1 MPYTPPTVNYNSG
14 SDSTWYTITGVQSVN
29 ISRGRQR
36 FQDPVSQSSMV
47 VELIPANSYTLPFAI
62 GQAIDVRDTNDTSAV
77 CYFQGRITDVQRS
90 YAFPYSA
97 GTGAAP
103 ADRIR
108 ITAAGATGIIGTGQ
122 SVSQSLT
129 NTYTYSSIATMA
141 GTQGV
146 AWSGSGADNTVKNSA
161 QTFTG
166 AALDG
171 VNQLLRTSQTTIDDC
186 VVPRSSAQIY
196 AITTWANGVE
206 MNPLTFTDTGTGY
219 SYSGLEFLSSVQNT
233 FNWIELEATGVY
245 TVIAALGSAPF
256 NALLYSTF
264 SETPTDAS
272 NLAIYLWYML
282 SGQVQAAPFSI
293 ATSTVNS
300 ASCMQLAQLVKDGA
314 SYPYDRY
321 PNAVM
326 GQPVSVTF
334 RGSST
339 NGTVIGVNA
348 AFYPDRGNVQ
358 LYLSPSLGTPFTL
371 DSSAFGVLDQNRLG
385 FP

>member
-1 MPYTPPTVNYNSG
+1 MTYNPPTVNYNSG
-14 SDSTWYTITGVQSVN
+14 TDSTWYTITGVQSVN

-62 GQAIDVRDTNDTSAV
+62 GQAIDVRDTNNNSAV

-90 YAFPYSA
+90 YAFPYNS

-108 ITAAGATGIIGTGQ
+108 ITATGATGIIGTGQ
-122 SVSQSLT
+122 LSGQALS
-129 NTYTYSSIATMA
+129 NTYTYSSIATVA
-141 GTQGV
+141 GVQGV
-146 AWSGSGADNTVKNSA
+146 GWSGSGYDNLVKNSA
-161 QTFTG
+161 QTFSG
-166 AALDG
+166 AALDC
-171 VNQLLRTSQTTIDDC
+171 VNQLLRTSQSTIDDC
-186 VVPRSSAQIY
+186 VVSRSSAQTY
-196 AITTWANGVE
+196 AVTTWATGVE
-206 MNPLTFTDTGTGY
+206 MNSTTFTDTGSGY
-219 SYSGLEFLSSVQNT
+219 AYSGLEFLSSVQNT

-256 NALLYSTF
+256 NALVYSTF

-293 ATSTVNS
+293 ATSTVTS
-300 ASCMQLAQLVKDGA
+300 SSCMELAELVKDGT
-314 SYPYDRY
+314 SFPNGY

-334 RGSST
+334 RGST
-339 NGTVIGVNA
+339 TYGTVIGVNA

-358 LYLSPSLGTPFTL
+358 LFLSPSLGTPFTL

>member
-14 SDSTWYTITGVQSVN
+14 TDSTWYTITGVQSVN

-62 GQAIDVRDTNDTSAV
+62 GQAIDVRDTNSSSAV

-90 YAFPYSA
+90 YAFPYNS

-108 ITAAGATGIIGTGQ
+108 ITATGATGIIGTGQ
-122 SVSQSLT
+122 LSGQTLT
-129 NTYTYSSIATMA
+129 NNYTYANIATVA
-141 GTQGV
+141 GVQGV
-146 AWSGSGADNTVKNSA
+146 SWSGSGFENAVKNSA
-161 QTFTG
+161 QTYSG
-166 AALDG
+166 AALDC

-186 VVPRSSAQIY
+186 VVSRSSAQIY
-196 AITTWANGVE
+196 AVTTWATGVQ
-206 MNPLTFTDTGTGY
+206 MNSIAFTDTGSGY
-219 SYSGLEFLSSVQNT
+219 AYSGLEFLSSVQNT

-245 TVIAALGSAPF
+245 TVIAALGSAPY

-272 NLAIYLWYML
+272 SLAIYLWNML

-293 ATSTVNS
+293 STSTVTS
-300 ASCMQLAQLVKDGA
+300 ASCMQLAQLVKDG
-314 SYPYDRY
+314 SSFPLGYT
-321 PNAVM
+321 NAVM
-326 GQPVSVTF
+326 GQPVSVAF
-334 RGSST
+334 RGST
-339 NGTVIGVNA
+339 TYGTVIGVNA

-358 LYLSPSLGTPFTL
+358 LFLAPSLGTPFTL